1 MARNTGLSAFL
12 GLLLLLYSALSF
24 HRGILLKDLVAIDA
38 QGKDYGSDQR
48 INLPKYRLLWTT
60 LSGIRAAQMVRTSL
74 TVDTDHMRILR
85 VRATR
90 DIVVGCLVQF
100 FCDCRWLLVRLT

>member
-1 MARNTGLSAFL
+1 MLWL
-12 GLLLLLYSALSF
+12 VEHCLLLCI

-48 INLPKYRLLWTT
+48 INLTKYRLLWTT
-60 LSGIRAAQMVRTSL
+60 LSGIRAAQMCNTTL

-85 VRATR
+85 VSLPTM
-90 DIVVGCLVQF
+90 F
-100 FCDCRWLLVRLT
+100 FQISLDPT